1 MKVIIFGAT
10 GSVGKE
16 LVKQALDK
24 GNTVTAFVRTPS
36 KLKLTH
42 PNLNLVQGDVMNY
55 AAVEKAV
62 REQDAVLC
70 ALGAGRKGVIRS
82 EGSKHIIQAMEKANV
97 KRFICQ
103 TTLGVGDSKETLT
116 SFWKYIMFGLL
127 LRAAFADHVLQEAY
141 IKQSKLDWTIVRPG
155 AFTDGERTGTYQ
167 HFEGTIK
174 GLELKI
180 SRVDVA
186 DFMLKQLDDD
196 SYLYKTPGLSY

>member
-1 MKVIIFGAT
+1 MNVIIFGAT
-10 GSVGKE
+10 GTVGSE

-24 GNTVTAFVRTPS
+24 GYTVTAFVRTPS
-36 KLKLTH
+36 KLELTH
-42 PNLNLVQGDVMNY
+42 PNLNLIQGDVMNY

-62 REQDAVLC
+62 QGQDAVLC
-70 ALGAGRKGVIRS
+70 ALGAGRKGIIRS
-82 EGSKHIIQAMEKANV
+82 EGTKHIVQAMEKANV

-103 TTLGVGDSKETLT
+103 TTLGIGDSKETLT
-116 SFWKYIMFGLL
+116 FFWKYIMFGLL

-141 IKQSKLDWTIVRPG
+141 IQQSKLDWTIVRPG
-155 AFTDGERTGTYQ
+155 AFTNGERTGSYQ
-167 HFEGTIK
+167 HFEGAIK

-180 SRVDVA
+180 SRADVA